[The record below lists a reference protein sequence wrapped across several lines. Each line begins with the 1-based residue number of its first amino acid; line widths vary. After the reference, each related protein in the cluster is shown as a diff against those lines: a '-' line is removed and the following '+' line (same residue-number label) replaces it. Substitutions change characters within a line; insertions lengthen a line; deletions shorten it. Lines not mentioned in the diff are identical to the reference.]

1 MSDKAAADEAV
12 RVQRLE
18 PAGRRWAWLSV
29 AGALV
34 LLGVVLHFA
43 GALGGFERSL
53 VEALPSRPSQALLG
67 IVDVFKCCI
76 LSWKALTIMLPAFL
90 LGGAIAAF
98 VPTPVVLKYL
108 GAGANQVRAY
118 SVAAVSGI
126 VLSLCSCNIVPL
138 FVSIY
143 RRGAGIGPAFAFLYA
158 GPAINVVAMIFTIQV
173 IGWRLGVWRA
183 IGVPI
188 VALLVGAAMALIYR
202 REGSR
207 QAREARAATVAVAS
221 PQADARIWLLFAAL
235 LGLVVYGAWEM
246 AWTPK
251 IIGML
256 LIAVATAGLLYARFE
271 GDELRE
277 WMGETWGLIK
287 LVIPVLIPAVLV
299 IGGLA
304 AFIDIKLVARY
315 LGPAPEGSTFLREL
329 RPILIGDIFGSLMY
343 FPILSEVAFT
353 KAFLKMSMDVG
364 PALAVLMTGA
374 GLSLPGAI
382 IVARAVGWGKV
393 LAYQALVIAFTTL
406 FAVLFASEFGQY
418 MCACMMME

>member
-1 MSDKAAADEAV
+1 
-12 RVQRLE
+12 
-18 PAGRRWAWLSV
+18 
-29 AGALV
+29 
-34 LLGVVLHFA
+34 
-43 GALGGFERSL
+43 
-53 VEALPSRPSQALLG
+53 
-67 IVDVFKCCI
+67 
-76 LSWKALTIMLPAFL
+76 MLPAFL